1 MILFFA
7 MGLFYLLM
15 TLFIEYVLWLSPKA
29 RMVLFWLF
37 VLVELGLFSRFII
50 WPLSKLFKLQKGI
63 DHEEASKIIGNHFP
77 EVNDKLLNVLQLHKS
92 TEQSEL
98 LLASIEQKSMDLRPV
113 PFKMAVDFRKNRAY
127 LKYAAI
133 PLVILLLTLLTGHM
147 NWFSDSYSRVVN
159 YNVAYEPPAPFQF
172 FVVNDQLQGIE
183 NKDFKLIVKTAGSVI
198 PDNAQIHYDGE
209 TYFLRQIQPG
219 TFEYI
224 FPKLKR
230 AMTFTLSANQINS
243 KAYLIDLLKVP
254 TLVSVEMA
262 LDYPA
267 YTKIPDELLKSTG
280 NATIPEGT
288 KIIWKIKARAT
299 DRVMMYSQDSIQ
311 FDRIEKGNFE
321 LSKSVF
327 NKFSYGISTS
337 NENLMDYESLNYNIE
352 VIKDAYPKLQLKMER
367 DSIDNQSLY
376 FFGQASDDYGISKL
390 QLVYYPQDD
399 QGAIQKEEISI
410 TGSNYEEFVSAFPNQ
425 LDLKEGVT
433 YDLFFEVFDN
443 DVLHRYKSVKSRVFT
458 YRKLTGEEEEQKQLQ
473 EQSET
478 IKNLDE
484 SYEKIKLQEKQLEEL
499 SRTQKEKDQL
509 NYSDRQKL
517 QNFIKRQK
525 QQEEMMQ
532 NFNRRLKDNLED
544 FQKEHADD
552 PYKEDLKERLKDNEE
567 QLQKDEKLLK
577 EIEALQDKIQK
588 EELVEKL
595 EELSKRNKNKQKSL
609 QQLLELTKR
618 FYVAKKS
625 EKLQREL
632 EQLAKEQDQLSNE
645 EKDKNTKE
653 MQDQLNKNFENFR
666 MDLEE
671 LQKDNEALK
680 KPLDIPQDK
689 LLEQEIQKE
698 QQNASE
704 HLEKRQDAERKNDL
718 PEAGKNQ
725 TKAQEK
731 QKEAAKKMKQMS
743 SQMAKAMMSGGQE
756 QLQEDATMLRQI
768 LDNLV
773 LFSFEQEDLMEQFKS
788 IQINHNRYGNFLR
801 QQSNLREHFGHV
813 EDSLFSLSLRQP
825 SLSELVNTKITD
837 VYFYIDKS
845 LEQLSE
851 NLLYQGVASQ
861 QYTVT
866 STNELASFLSD
877 ILDNMESDLNPASG
891 EGSGK
896 GQGEGSGKGGQQL
909 SDIIMSQEELNK
921 QMQEGL
927 KKGSADQNGKEGKE
941 GNEGEDG
948 NSGTKKGG
956 KDGSGSPV
964 SEGESEGDLEN
975 MNGELYK
982 IYQEQQ
988 QLRQALENKLK
999 ELGVPNDG
1007 QRLLKDMEKIES
1019 DLINKGFTNQTLQ
1032 RMMNLQ
1038 HQLMKLENAT
1048 FMQGEENKRES
1059 NTNKADFDN
1068 TTNDQIPTA
1077 KEYFNTTEILNRQA
1091 LPLQKVYKKKVQDY
1105 FRQQ

>member
-63 DHEEASKIIGNHFP
+63 DYEEASKIIGNHFP

-113 PFKMAVDFRKNRAY
+113 PFKMAVDFRKNTAY

-172 FVVNDQLQGIE
+172 FVVNDQLHGIE

-267 YTKIPDELLKSTG
+267 YTKIPDELLKSSG

-327 NKFSYGISTS
+327 NKFSYSISTS

-352 VIKDAYPKLQLKMER
+352 VIKDAYPELQLKMER

-653 MQDQLNKNFENFR
+653 KQDQLNKNFENFR

-704 HLEKRQDAERKNDL
+704 HLEKRQDAEGKNDL

-773 LFSFEQEDLMEQFKS
+773 LFSFEQEGLMEQFKS

-956 KDGSGSPV
+956 KDGSGSPN

-1032 RMMNLQ
+1032 RMLNLQ

-1059 NTNKADFDN
+1059 NTNKEDFDN

-1077 KEYFNTTEILNRQA
+1077 KEYFNTKEILNRQA